1 MRLPKQVSQIVHLT
15 DKFNDDEP
23 YPVGVAVDECR
34 VYARDTASGFEFGLG
49 PDPSLVQSHD
59 VGHELPDTMCVVILY
74 RVLIDYNLEF
84 PVQNLW
90 YPSFFICAKTNSS
103 SSSERRIYQQS
114 ATFVFTS
121 VALSKS
127 MAIGT

>member
-1 MRLPKQVSQIVHLT
+1 MRFSKQVSQIVHLT

-23 YPVGVAVDECR
+23 YPVGVAVDGVW

-59 VGHELPDTMCVVILY
+59 VGHKLPDTMCVVILY

-84 PVQNLW
+84 PVQNRI
-90 YPSFFICAKTNSS
+90 SDECICAKTNSS
-103 SSSERRIYQQS
+103 SSSKRWIYQQS
-114 ATFVFTS
+114 ATFV
-121 VALSKS
+121 LPL
-127 MAIGT
+127 